1 MEGLEPLLFVNA
13 IGESF
18 SDSVGP
24 GLGIVLLIQF
34 LLDIFNGVGLAVSL
48 GN

>member
-1 MEGLEPLLFVNA
+1 MEGWEPLLFVNA

-34 LLDIFNGVGLAVSL
+34 LLNIFYGVGLLVFW